1 MLIRLLPLI
10 TAIAP
15 MFAIHASYL
24 IAIRA
29 DILPACIPYLEG
41 CTSISATGRY
51 PPASFLFKS
60 IMMPEA
66 ILMAAYWLFS
76 VAWLRALQRAAGR
89 STDGGK
95 RIAAFGVAGALFL
108 IIYVTFLGS
117 EGPVYDFMRR
127 FGVYLYFLF
136 TVVAQLIL
144 IGKVMSVSSSLRIP
158 GVVTITKIQLAV
170 TLIPFALGVL
180 NVVLKA
186 ILEDAVALERIIEWI
201 FALLMH
207 TYFLLSYFSWRATGF
222 DASFSVE
229 ESRVRRS

>member
-15 MFAIHASYL
+15 ILAIHVSYL

-60 IMMPEA
+60 VMMPEA

-76 VAWLRALQRAAGR
+76 VAWLRSLARIAGR
-89 STDGGK
+89 GDNGGTT
-95 RIAAFGVAGALFL
+95 IAVFGIAGALSL
-108 IIYVTFLGS
+108 ILYVTFLGTQA
-117 EGPVYDFMRR
+117 PFYDFMRR

-136 TVVAQLIL
+136 TVIAQLIL
-144 IGKVMSVSSSLRIP
+144 AGKVLSVSSSLRIP
-158 GVVTITKIQLAV
+158 GVVAITKIQLAV
-170 TLIPFALGVL
+170 ALIPFALGIL
-180 NVVLKA
+180 NVALKSM
-186 ILEDAVALERIIEWI
+186 LEDAVALERIIEWI

-207 TYFLLSYFSWRATGF
+207 SYFLLSYFSWRATGF